1 MTEEMQVTLGA
12 EVPTPEVETPI
23 IEPETSQEEVSVEPR
38 VEESVVEEAKEPDVI
53 APVVEEPLPEPVVET
68 PIPEPAE
75 QVAAFT
81 PQAPVPKD
89 GQAPVQRQ
97 TAFTS
102 QTIVRGSEEAAKQNQ
117 QPGIGSHEPAPT
129 PADRLET
136 FYQPGVLANSATQS
150 AIPITDLKSAI
161 LQSLNPKS
169 FFPISHILRRYF
181 GARFAT
187 QEAAKEAR
195 VLLEQLHN
203 SRQIVVNNNRHM
215 QLSRPFYTSASPMTQ
230 YHTLDKTPLEA
241 MLGVGVAK

>member
-1 MTEEMQVTLGA
+1 MSEETQMPLATHAPIEETTVVTGK
-12 EVPTPEVETPI
+12 PETPKEEALV
-23 IEPETSQEEVSVEPR
+23 IEDGVTP
-38 VEESVVEEAKEPDVI
+38 VEEPVVEEAKEPK
-53 APVVEEPLPEPVVET
+53 PEVPAEALL
-68 PIPEPAE
+68 PEPAE

-89 GQAPVQRQ
+89 GQAPIQRQ

-102 QTIVRGSEEAAKQNQ
+102 QTIVKGSEEAAKMHQTPVEQLQQFPFHGNSLPQ
-117 QPGIGSHEPAPT
+117 QTSAQPGLP
-129 PADRLET
+129 
-136 FYQPGVLANSATQS
+136 V
-150 AIPITDLKSAI
+150 TDLKSAI

-169 FFPISHILRRYF
+169 FFPITHILRRYF

-203 SRQIVVNNNRHM
+203 SRQIVVNNNRHV
-215 QLSRPFYTSASPMTQ
+215 QLARPFYTAASPMTQ

-241 MLGVGVAK
+241 MLGVGVAS